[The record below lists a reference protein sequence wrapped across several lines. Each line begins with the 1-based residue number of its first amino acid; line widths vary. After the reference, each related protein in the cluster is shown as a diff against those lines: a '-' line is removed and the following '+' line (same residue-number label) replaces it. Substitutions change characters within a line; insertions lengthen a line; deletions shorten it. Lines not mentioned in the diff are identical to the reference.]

1 MPGGPAMRDPLLR
14 LFSSLSSSQDSLI
27 HRIHE
32 NFQQLFLPARVFPSS
47 ANGTPIH
54 LPRAERS
61 ARASR
66 AQGASLL
73 THAAIITALAL
84 AFQGRTTKT
93 PRLTPGIKV
102 GRTLQAPKDLWDA
115 ITGHAPSEG
124 SGSGGGRT
132 PIPATS
138 GNLVPS
144 SSIQIVRPSLPPKR
158 ESILAIPPTILDS
171 TAPPVLTAV
180 DRIGLPWMHDDT
192 NSPGPGDSNTIG
204 SGKGKTMG
212 DGPVD
217 GPGGRGGSQLG
228 YQPGVT
234 SPTCAYCPDPQYT
247 DEAREAKLQG
257 KVTLRV
263 LVGAD
268 GRAAQVQIVQ
278 GIGMGLDERAL
289 QTVRGWKFVPA
300 RDAARHAVPTWVIIE
315 VFFRLF

>member
-1 MPGGPAMRDPLLR
+1 
-14 LFSSLSSSQDSLI
+14 
-27 HRIHE
+27 
-32 NFQQLFLPARVFPSS
+32 
-47 ANGTPIH
+47 
-54 LPRAERS
+54 
-61 ARASR
+61 
-66 AQGASLL
+66 
-73 THAAIITALAL
+73 
-84 AFQGRTTKT
+84 
-93 PRLTPGIKV
+93 
-102 GRTLQAPKDLWDA
+102 
-115 ITGHAPSEG
+115 
-124 SGSGGGRT
+124 
-132 PIPATS
+132 
-138 GNLVPS
+138 
-144 SSIQIVRPSLPPKR
+144 
-158 ESILAIPPTILDS
+158 
-171 TAPPVLTAV
+171 
-180 DRIGLPWMHDDT
+180 MHDDT